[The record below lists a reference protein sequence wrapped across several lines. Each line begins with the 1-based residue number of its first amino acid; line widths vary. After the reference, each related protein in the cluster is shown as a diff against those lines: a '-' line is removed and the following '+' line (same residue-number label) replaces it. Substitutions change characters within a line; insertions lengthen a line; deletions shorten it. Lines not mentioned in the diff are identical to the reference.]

1 MKNRKYDL
9 AAFMMAVL
17 VGAAVLFG
25 CGEPSGAASKE
36 EDPLTVYLWENTLI
50 QNLVPYIHEQLPD
63 QDIEFIVGNND
74 TDLYS
79 YLEEHGELP
88 DVITVRRFSGTDAQD
103 LQPYLMDFCSY
114 DVVSR
119 YYSYAL
125 QYYKNS
131 DKEIQWLPVCGLPQ
145 TIFANK
151 TLFDQYGIKIPTNYQ
166 EYASA
171 CQQFYENGI
180 KPYSLDLAEDWSA
193 HEAIQAGAIGEFTSL
208 DGIEWRSSAEASA
221 GEVKFDDGLWK
232 RIFSETSRFLKDSH
246 FGKEDIC
253 VDLDTAFQTFVEG
266 KAAMFHG
273 YPALMK
279 QLQAQM
285 DAKLICMPFFSQTS
299 DEAFVYMT
307 PSLNI
312 AFNKDLEKD
321 QEKLETAL
329 KVLDCMISEE
339 GQKLIANGRCVI
351 SLNTNVPTMMQDIS
365 GLEDEMKSNSIYI
378 RYAAQ
383 KSFSASLEAVQG
395 LLSGEMDEA
404 QAYDAFRSAMNVEDT
419 EEKAV
424 VNFDQEYSLALNE
437 KNGRDAA
444 SSILTTVRNENNA
457 QLSIAPYYYFSS
469 SIYKGECT
477 GSRVALMTAKSSD
490 TSLYFAKING
500 EQVWKLVENYLDHT
514 EDEFSVTNKYE
525 LPIVS
530 GMKITVQ
537 KEENGFSLKDITVDQ
552 EKIDKEKE
560 YSILL
565 TNEAGSILQKINPEG
580 RIEQLPDMT
589 LSSAWTAFM
598 EKGQQPLAPEDY
610 IEVEK

>member
-36 EDPLTVYLWENTLI
+36 EEPLTVYLWENTLI

-145 TIFANK
+145 TIIANK

-193 HEAIQAGAIGEFTSL
+193 HETIQAGAIGEFTSL
-208 DGIEWRSSAEASA
+208 DGIEWRSRAEASA

-232 RIFSETSRFLKDSH
+232 RIFSETNRFLKDSH
-246 FGKEDIC
+246 FGKEDIY
-253 VDLDTAFQTFVEG
+253 VDVNTASQTFVEG

-279 QLQAQM
+279 QLQTQM

-329 KVLDCMISEE
+329 KILDCMISEE
-339 GQKLIANGRCVI
+339 GQRLIANGRCVI

-383 KSFSASLEAVQG
+383 KSFPASLEAVHG
-395 LLSGEMDEA
+395 LLHLF
-404 QAYDAFRSAMNVEDT
+404 Y
-419 EEKAV
+419 
-424 VNFDQEYSLALNE
+424 
-437 KNGRDAA
+437 NG
-444 SSILTTVRNENNA
+444 S
-457 QLSIAPYYYFSS
+457 
-469 SIYKGECT
+469 
-477 GSRVALMTAKSSD
+477 
-490 TSLYFAKING
+490 
-500 EQVWKLVENYLDHT
+500 HT
-514 EDEFSVTNKYE
+514 DFSVFINIAVHPVHEMHY
-525 LPIVS
+525 
-530 GMKITVQ
+530 
-537 KEENGFSLKDITVDQ
+537 KD
-552 EKIDKEKE
+552 
-560 YSILL
+560 Y
-565 TNEAGSILQKINPEG
+565 A
-580 RIEQLPDMT
+580 
-589 LSSAWTAFM
+589 
-598 EKGQQPLAPEDY
+598 
-610 IEVEK
+610 